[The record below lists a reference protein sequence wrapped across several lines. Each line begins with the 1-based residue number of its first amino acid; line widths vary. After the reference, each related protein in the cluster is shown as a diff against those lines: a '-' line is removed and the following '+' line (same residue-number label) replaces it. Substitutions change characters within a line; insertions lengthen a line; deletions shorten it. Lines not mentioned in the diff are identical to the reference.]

1 MAFVFG
7 LQTPWLIDF
16 TKIFRLNESEAQKQR
31 PCELLW
37 MLRFDEKSVSN
48 SYSISSLLHEVT
60 EGKGR
65 NPQLLSAFPRPPL
78 LQVYSWDWENLLK
91 NIFFRVFVSLFN
103 YSTWNVV
110 LVVYPLNTLV
120 ILSSRH
126 YFTFQ

>member
-1 MAFVFG
+1 M
-7 LQTPWLIDF
+7 L
-16 TKIFRLNESEAQKQR
+16 KLNSCPA
-31 PCELLW
+31 PITADTVSTLL
-37 MLRFDEKSVSN
+37 R
-48 SYSISSLLHEVT
+48 EVT

-110 LVVYPLNTLV
+110 LVVYPLNRLA
-120 ILSSRH
+120 ILSILAGIILHFNSESGDV
-126 YFTFQ
+126 